1 MSEPTKCA
9 ECDGLYWHIQID
21 EDGTRDAHCTNC
33 FEPWP
38 DQSHAATPLPA
49 PDPMDEVVGRVQ
61 EREASAMTENAEV
74 LVSRHDLRAL
84 LAAYQSVR
92 EENARLKFAVDLV
105 LDAAPKNVLHRTG
118 GTE

>member
-1 MSEPTKCA
+1 MADDPMEAIALMRVTGA
-9 ECDGLYWHIQID
+9 LAR
-21 EDGTRDAHCTNC
+21 RDARLPH
-33 FEPWP
+33 P
-38 DQSHAATPLPA
+38 DYDKESIDT
-49 PDPMDEVVGRVQ
+49 
-61 EREASAMTENAEV
+61 AEV
-74 LVSRHDLRAL
+74 CWGDLRAL